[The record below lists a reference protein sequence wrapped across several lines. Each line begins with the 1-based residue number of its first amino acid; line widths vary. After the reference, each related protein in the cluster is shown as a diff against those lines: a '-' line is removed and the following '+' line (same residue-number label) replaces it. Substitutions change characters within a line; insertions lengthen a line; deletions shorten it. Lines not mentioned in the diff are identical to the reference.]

1 MGTESKNGRGPRL
14 RDVAIIIVLLVVLTL
29 LALPVVRTTMNTTL
43 SRSCQGNLKEWGAI
57 FAVYRTEQKN
67 INPPPHGFE
76 TFGPANNALG
86 CTNID
91 DAFDFAPDLRL
102 IFPEYATDTT
112 ILACPEAGGVIPAM
126 TVGPAVLKAPRLDPK
141 TFGIAEGSCEAAGSI
156 TRPSA
161 GYTYFGFEMRYA
173 NDDHAQVSE
182 EQARQ
187 CGLPAAGPANVVGM
201 LEQFQVDEDTD
212 IAKAQSLRSTAF
224 NRGDYMQPLGWPYV
238 PYGGDLGL
246 AMVGPLN
253 DVTAT
258 SNVTAVALVG
268 FDNSEA
274 KPDFSAMAV
283 MWDTIHQDASG
294 NPVFSH
300 DAPKGCNVLF
310 MDGHAEFKEYPG
322 LFPVS
327 KSFAAMKAV
336 R

>member
-1 MGTESKNGRGPRL
+1 MGTEIKSRRGLRL
-14 RDVAIIIVLLVVLTL
+14 RDVIIVIVLLAVLAL

-43 SRSCQGNLKEWGAI
+43 SRSCQGNLKEWAAI
-57 FAVYRTEQKN
+57 FAMYRTEHN
-67 INPPPHGFE
+67 HMNPPAHGFE
-76 TFGPANNALG
+76 TFGAASNASG
-86 CTNID
+86 CSNID

-112 ILACPEAGGVIPAM
+112 ILACPDAGGVIPAA
-126 TVGPAVLKAPRLDPK
+126 TIGPAVLKKPRLDSK
-141 TFGIAEGSCEAAGSI
+141 TFGIAEGNCAAAGSI

-173 NDDHAQVSE
+173 NDDNAQVSE
-182 EQARQ
+182 AQAAQ
-187 CGLPAAGPANVVGM
+187 CGLPAAGPANVVGL
-201 LEQFQVDEDTD
+201 LEHFQVDDDTD
-212 IAKAQSLRSTAF
+212 ITKAQSLRSKAF

-238 PYGGDLGL
+238 PYGGELGL
-246 AMVGPLN
+246 AMIGPLN
-253 DVTAT
+253 DAALA

-274 KPDFSAMAV
+274 ASDFPTLPV

-294 NPVFSH
+294 NPVFNH
-300 DAPKGCNVLF
+300 EAPKGCNVLF

-327 KSFAAMKAV
+327 KTFAAMKAV